1 MYFYAIKKTNTNP
14 KKNEAPMKKFILL
27 LLMVIVMIGCASKPR
42 ISDVSPFGPDTFKIK
57 AFNNQGEE
65 DKLAIDGAYNYC
77 ESLGKHFMPVQGEDM
92 YLQYSLI
99 FSCLDEDDPALK
111 RPVKG
116 IELVK

>member
-1 MYFYAIKKTNTNP
+1 MR
-14 KKNEAPMKKFILL
+14 KFILL
-27 LLMVIVMIGCASKPR
+27 LLMLIVMIGCASKPR
-42 ISDVSPFGPDTFKIK
+42 ISDISPFGPDTFKIK

>member
-1 MYFYAIKKTNTNP
+1 
-14 KKNEAPMKKFILL
+14 MKKFIIV
-27 LLMVIVMIGCASKPR
+27 LLMAVVMTGCASKPR
-42 ISDVSPFGPDTFKIK
+42 ISDISPFGPDTFKIK

-65 DKLAIDGAYNYC
+65 DKLAIDAAYTYC

-99 FSCLDEDDPALK
+99 FNCLGADDPALK

>member
-1 MYFYAIKKTNTNP
+1 MNKL
-14 KKNEAPMKKFILL
+14 ILL
-27 LLMVIVMIGCASKPR
+27 LLILSVMTGCASKPR
-42 ISDVSPFGPDTFKIK
+42 ISDISPFGPDTYKIK
-57 AFNNQGEE
+57 AFSNQGEE
-65 DKLAIDGAYNYC
+65 DKLAIEEAYKYC

-111 RPVKG
+111 RPTKG